1 MLFCYYYFACVCVV
15 FLEEYF
21 SVFKEN
27 LYILL
32 ILDAKKKKKER
43 KTQGRNGLHFP
54 KIVIKGLDNPT
65 CCRIIESYQ
74 EPSQTCFF

>member
-1 MLFCYYYFACVCVV
+1 VV

-32 ILDAKKKKKER
+32 ILDAKKKKKKKKER
-43 KTQGRNGLHFP
+43 KTQGINGLHIQ
-54 KIVIKGLDNPT
+54 KISIKELDNPT
-65 CCRIIESYQ
+65 CCRIILK
-74 EPSQTCFF
+74 T